1 MATEHT
7 LSEAK
12 RWFRQ
17 AEDDLAAARILTA
30 NQKFAQAC
38 FLCQQAGEKA
48 MKAIW
53 FWTDEDPWGH
63 SVVKLIDDLEKES
76 LRSRLLPLRSDAL
89 QLDRLYI
96 PTRYPNGLPDLI
108 PLEAFS
114 TDEAEIAEKAATR
127 ILEVVRELLRL

>member
-1 MATEHT
+1 MATEHN
-7 LSEAK
+7 LVEAK

-17 AEDDLAAARILTA
+17 AEDDLAAARILTT
-30 NQKFAQAC
+30 NHKFAQAC

-53 FWTDEDPWGH
+53 FWSDEDPWGH
-63 SVVKLIDDLEKES
+63 SVAKLIDDLERES

-114 TDEAEIAEKAATR
+114 VTEANVADNAASR
-127 ILEVVRELLRL
+127 ILEVVKELLRL